1 MIKFG
6 LITDEVSQD
15 LETAVKLAAQ
25 YGVKGLELRTVWE
38 RAPHKLTGED
48 IQKIKEIC
56 KRYDALVCGLGAPCF
71 KCDLDNPAQIEEHI
85 EIFKKTAQVASEFGV
100 TNIRTFTFWAKS
112 GTFEENFNQV
122 IEKLSILA
130 ELAGKLGVTA
140 VVEQDPSVWGTN
152 GAKLAKFIKAV
163 NSPDFRAL
171 WDIGNSVWDPD
182 GEIPYEGMLAVR
194 PYIAHVHIK
203 DGKKINGA
211 TEAVRIGDGI
221 ARVKDQL
228 KYLNDTG
235 YDGWAVL
242 ETHYRHKK
250 ELDEQTLKTPG
261 GSGFSAE
268 GYAPTEECLKALK
281 EMKLA

>member
-1 MIKFG
+1 MLKFG

-15 LETAVKLAAQ
+15 LEAAAQLAVQ
-25 YGVKGLELRTVWE
+25 YGVRGLELRTVWE
-38 RAPHKLTGED
+38 RAPHMLTERD
-48 IQKIKEIC
+48 IKNIKEIC
-56 KRYDALVCGLGAPCF
+56 RRYDTVVCGLGAPCF

-85 EIFKKTAQVASEFGV
+85 EIFKKSAAVAAEFGV
-100 TNIRTFTFWAKS
+100 KNIRTFTFWAKN
-112 GTFEENFNQV
+112 GTFAEHFEKV
-122 IEKLSILA
+122 AEKLARLA
-130 ELAGKLGVTA
+130 ELAKTLGVTA

-152 GAKLAKFIKAV
+152 GAKVAKFIKAV
-163 NSPDFRAL
+163 NSPDLRVL

-182 GEIPYEGMLAVR
+182 GEVPYEGLLAVR

-203 DGKKINGA
+203 DGKKTESGI
-211 TEAVRIGDGI
+211 EAVRVGDGI

-228 KYLNDTG
+228 KLLSDTG

-261 GSGFSAE
+261 GSAFSAD
-268 GYAPTEECLKALK
+268 GYAPTKECLEALK
-281 EMKLA
+281 GMKLA